1 MCYSRIECDASFM
14 PMFRGKR
21 RERRAKR
28 GKIIAGNP
36 IAGTR
41 LTFRAE
47 LMPGRE
53 PNERTFEVTR
63 VLANGRVELMN
74 LRGEHAITEFEPLQ

>member
-1 MCYSRIECDASFM
+1 M

-21 RERRAKR
+21 QDRRAKR
-28 GKIIAGNP
+28 KQVIVRDP

-53 PNERTFEVTR
+53 SNERTFEVTR
-63 VLANGRVELMN
+63 VLTNGRVELMN
-74 LRGEHAITEFEPLQ
+74 LAGQHAISEFEPLQ